1 MTDDIPADVHKY
13 AESPIFTENTV
24 PEKLTT
30 LHDTKSGVWG
40 RLCVLDGRLKY
51 IIPGP
56 PLLSSIIKA
65 GDIGII
71 RPEELHR
78 VEMIGPVKFKIEF
91 CRQ

>member
-40 RLCVLDGRLKY
+40 RLCVLRQATSGLSALRSY
-51 IIPGP
+51 IA
-56 PLLSSIIKA
+56 L
-65 GDIGII
+65 
-71 RPEELHR
+71 R
-78 VEMIGPVKFKIEF
+78 
-91 CRQ
+91 